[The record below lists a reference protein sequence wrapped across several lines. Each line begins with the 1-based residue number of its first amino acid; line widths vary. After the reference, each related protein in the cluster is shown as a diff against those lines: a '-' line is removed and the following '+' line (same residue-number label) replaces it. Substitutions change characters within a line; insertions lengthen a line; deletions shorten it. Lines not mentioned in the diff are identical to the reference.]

1 MIWLIMCRIAQR
13 DDIATH
19 PHTVFV
25 FAAIGKFSELG
36 DGKFVY
42 EIEGL
47 PVGDPDDE
55 FYPNAKPPSRVTFS
69 TGPMQVVPAAC
80 ICTYSFNQCCTLSV
94 VPWLFDLVSYR
105 VVIRAS

>member
-1 MIWLIMCRIAQR
+1 MCRIAQR

-69 TGPMQVVPAAC
+69 TGPMQVHVAPAAYTC
-80 ICTYSFNQCCTLSV
+80 SFNQCSTLSV
-94 VPWLFDLVSYR
+94 APWLFDLVSYR
-105 VVIRAS
+105 VVMRASWLR